1 MISTPREDGDA
12 DDSLFR
18 ELLQESESGSAS
30 PDPEH
35 VEQLRRQIE
44 ARTRLSAEE
53 SGAKLVDD
61 SSRDPAAAPPRYSS
75 PMKANNRDDD
85 LFKDSTMTFGE
96 HLSELRTCL
105 FKAVLS
111 ITVGFIF
118 GLCIGKWIVKVIQD
132 PLETAMINHEINRV
146 VKGII
151 KDRKAELQLQG
162 RSLPEE
168 LKDEE
173 AEKEYA
179 KQLRTQLFEQQLVS
193 SEAYLAPNEVL
204 EALQQMYP
212 DPFGKIKL
220 PEAAAGGQKIDR
232 TKMLHLHIWR
242 PAEDDPRLKL
252 EGLNV
257 QEPFMM
263 YVKASLIAGII
274 MASPL
279 VFYYLWSFVAA
290 GLYPNEKR
298 YVNVF
303 LPFSV
308 VLFLAGA
315 IMAYFFVF
323 PPVLDFFFGFSDWLG
338 QEQRPRISEWL
349 SFVLMLPLAFGVSFQ
364 LPLVML
370 FLERI
375 GLVTVKQYLTKWKFA
390 ILGMSIAAMVLSPG
404 GDIYSMMLMLIP
416 MIFLYFGGILLCTW
430 MPAVNR
436 PAAG

>member
-1 MISTPREDGDA
+1 
-12 DDSLFR
+12 
-18 ELLQESESGSAS
+18 
-30 PDPEH
+30 
-35 VEQLRRQIE
+35 
-44 ARTRLSAEE
+44 
-53 SGAKLVDD
+53 
-61 SSRDPAAAPPRYSS
+61 
-75 PMKANNRDDD
+75 
-85 LFKDSTMTFGE
+85 
-96 HLSELRTCL
+96 
-105 FKAVLS
+105 
-111 ITVGFIF
+111 
-118 GLCIGKWIVKVIQD
+118 
-132 PLETAMINHEINRV
+132 INHEINRV